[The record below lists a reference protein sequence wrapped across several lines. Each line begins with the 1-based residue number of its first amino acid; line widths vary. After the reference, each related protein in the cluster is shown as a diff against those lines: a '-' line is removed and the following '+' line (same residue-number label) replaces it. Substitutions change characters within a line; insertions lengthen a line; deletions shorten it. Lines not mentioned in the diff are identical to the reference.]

1 MKNGVNSVTK
11 ISTEY
16 IRLEQFLKLC
26 EIAGSGG
33 QAKLMMVYQRIFA
46 EYSMTAAQI
55 LLTRYTMQD
64 EEARS
69 NAQNTFE
76 ELLHMGAKEYFLVRF
91 LPFLQRLR

>member
-33 QAKLMMVYQRIFA
+33 QAKLMIQNGEVQVNGETEVRRGRKLYPGD
-46 EYSMTAAQI
+46 SVTACGR
-55 LLTRYTMQD
+55 TVD
-64 EEARS
+64 VE
-69 NAQNTFE
+69 
-76 ELLHMGAKEYFLVRF
+76 
-91 LPFLQRLR
+91 